1 MVMVR
6 KSDPLPIYVT
16 GLVNKN
22 GPVDYPVGKTL
33 RVLDAVSLAGGMR
46 NQLADKIY
54 VIRQVANSHDP
65 AVIQVS
71 HQRAKHSSDEN
82 IVLAPG
88 DVVSIEQTP
97 ATVFLDMFQII
108 RLSISGST
116 GVLF

>member
-1 MVMVR
+1 
-6 KSDPLPIYVT
+6 SDPPPIYVT
-16 GLVNKN
+16 GLVYNN
-22 GPVDYPVGKTL
+22 GPVEYPVGKTL
-33 RVLDAVSLAGGMR
+33 RVLDAVSLAGGLR

-54 VIRQVANSHDP
+54 VIRKVAGSDDP

-71 HQRAKHSSDEN
+71 HQRAKHHGEEN

-88 DVVSIEQTP
+88 DVVSIEQTA